1 MLKVNVTTFCGLSL
15 AAADPHNVH
24 PSTRPLRP
32 SSPAV
37 CLPVCG
43 LEAIYDMCL
52 LASLLASRMCVAS
65 FANELTRTK
74 RNGNIVTVH
83 NVTWS
88 AAV

>member
-15 AAADPHNVH
+15 TAADPHNVH
-24 PSTRPLRP
+24 PTRPLP
-32 SSPAV
+32 SPSPVV